1 MFYHR
6 ASAEKCGLRLK
17 ILIVDDEALV
27 RRSLSRAFK
36 SKGYEVMEAVNGIEG
51 LQFWKSWTP
60 DLVFLDVLM
69 PGLTGPEVLKEIGLN
84 SSSKVILMSAF
95 SGEHNMQTA
104 QQMGANLFVPKP
116 FEDIFVI
123 VKMAEDL
130 LA

>member
-1 MFYHR
+1 M
-6 ASAEKCGLRLK
+6 K

-27 RRSLSRAFK
+27 RRSLSRALK
-36 SKGYEVMEAVNGIEG
+36 SKGYDVMEAVNGTEG
-51 LQFWKSWTP
+51 LQSWKTWGP

-69 PGLTGPEVLKEIGLN
+69 PGMTGPEVLKEIGTDGN
-84 SSSKVILMSAF
+84 AKVILMSAF